1 MDSMWAYVASW
12 KRKIKGG
19 FERLI
24 WHSINLQLGVRMEN
38 FLEEMRGVTLERK
51 EYLEMY
57 LYLCLILMENG

>member
-1 MDSMWAYVASW
+1 
-12 KRKIKGG
+12 
-19 FERLI
+19 
-24 WHSINLQLGVRMEN
+24 MEN